1 MSKINT
7 KSNVEIENKIK
18 NQDGR
23 YCPLHRVYRQ
33 GKVVQKVCLSY
44 FVQCYGKTQM
54 KFLANPI

>member
-44 FVQCYGKTQM
+44 FVQCYGKTLNEIFGQ
-54 KFLANPI
+54 PT